1 MSVPAGGPA
10 SARAGGPLP
19 ARAGVRAAAE
29 VPYAACGS
37 PGSGC
42 RGERGSALLVT
53 MAAGALVSA
62 LAAALAAVV
71 TMEEAVEANHRRGV
85 QALYAADGLLAGV
98 VAELSVVADGSAPP
112 DGSGLSGFRAGPAAA
127 TLPDGSVVDAAA
139 ETRAMASAGGG
150 PGAAGWRLFARG
162 WFGDLVGAPDRVP
175 RLYLLAWIR
184 GDPADPAA
192 DAEGGAAGRLVVRA
206 AAFGPFRV
214 RRAVE
219 ATLVSD
225 ADGVRV
231 VAWNVVR

>member
-1 MSVPAGGPA
+1 M
-10 SARAGGPLP
+10 
-19 ARAGVRAAAE
+19 
-29 VPYAACGS
+29 
-37 PGSGC
+37 
-42 RGERGSALLVT
+42 T

-62 LAAALAAVV
+62 LAGALVAVV
-71 TMEEAVEANHRRGV
+71 MIEEAVEANHRRGV
-85 QALYAADGLLAGV
+85 QALYAAAGLLAGV
-98 VAELSVVADGSAPP
+98 VAELSGAAAGDAPP
-112 DGSGLSGFRAGPAAA
+112 DGPGFSGFLAGPAAA

-139 ETRAMASAGGG
+139 ETRALASAGGG
-150 PGAAGWRLFARG
+150 PGAPGWRLFARG

-192 DAEGGAAGRLVVRA
+192 DAEDGAGGRLVVRS

-219 ATLVSD
+219 ATLVTD
-225 ADGVRV
+225 AAGVRV